1 MRILKVEDLKKSTLY
16 NVHVS
21 FFKYTN
27 VNYLIQYIGNT
38 NIIFNKTLCEILFS
52 ICDQSAYLPAGS
64 LRDNCEGGNFENDI
78 ARYKNYDGAS
88 FYLIFLFNFT

>member
-1 MRILKVEDLKKSTLY
+1 MRILKVEDLKKAPCTMYMFPFS
-16 NVHVS
+16 
-21 FFKYTN
+21 KYTN
-27 VNYLIQYIGNT
+27 VNYLIRYIGNT